1 MASIKTVAS
10 WLMRVS
16 SRLSR
21 CVFMPMGSTPMM
33 ETSAMPMI
41 ARQMAIST
49 MVKPARPEAGE
60 IRSPKFEL
68 RMKSEF
74 RISNKA

>member
-1 MASIKTVAS
+1 
-10 WLMRVS
+10 
-16 SRLSR
+16 
-21 CVFMPMGSTPMM
+21 
-33 ETSAMPMI
+33 MPMI